1 MKLTNQLMYQACF
14 DKNPDFEGVFWM
26 GVKTTGIFCRPTCP
40 ARKPKFENVEFFEN
54 TWQALEKGYR
64 PCKIC
69 KPLENPNETPENIQ
83 KVLEELEA
91 NPSLKLK
98 DENLIERGLEPYT
111 VRRWFIKHHGMSFHA
126 FQRALKL
133 NTAFKKIQQGENILE
148 VALESGYDSL
158 SGFTEGF
165 KNNFGFSPNKSKT
178 NTIID
183 VKRIETPIGSMIA
196 CANNNGICMLE
207 FNDRKSLEKELQD
220 IAKFFNATIVQGE
233 NPHFK
238 NLEKELSEYFEGKRK
253 EFTIP
258 LSPVGTDFQRN
269 VWEILRSIPY
279 AKTKSYLEQA
289 QILGNPKAT
298 RAVANAN
305 GLNKISILIPCHRVI
320 GSNGKLTGYGGGVWR
335 KQFLLDLERK
345 NM

>member
-1 MKLTNQLMYQACF
+1 
-14 DKNPDFEGVFWM
+14 
-26 GVKTTGIFCRPTCP
+26 
-40 ARKPKFENVEFFEN
+40 
-54 TWQALEKGYR
+54 
-64 PCKIC
+64 
-69 KPLENPNETPENIQ
+69 
-83 KVLEELEA
+83 
-91 NPSLKLK
+91 
-98 DENLIERGLEPYT
+98 
-111 VRRWFIKHHGMSFHA
+111 
-126 FQRALKL
+126 
-133 NTAFKKIQQGENILE
+133 
-148 VALESGYDSL
+148 
-158 SGFTEGF
+158 
-165 KNNFGFSPNKSKT
+165 
-178 NTIID
+178 
-183 VKRIETPIGSMIA
+183 
-196 CANNNGICMLE
+196 MLE

-220 IAKFFNATIVQGE
+220 IAKFFNARIVLGE

-253 EFTIP
+253 EFTVP

-279 AKTKSYLEQA
+279 AKTRSYLEQA